1 MRHETMCCRSEL
13 QVTHDRLARVLEV
26 VELDMQRPPP
36 NTVDRYVNQAGGRV
50 SDVRSPGPGN
60 EASLL
65 RALASEA
72 QGFSVAL

>member
-1 MRHETMCCRSEL
+1 MYRCRSEL

-50 SDVRSPGPGN
+50 SDVRSPGMGN
-60 EASLL
+60 EASGAML
-65 RALASEA
+65 RALANEA
-72 QGFSVAL
+72 QGFSAAL

>member
-1 MRHETMCCRSEL
+1 M
-13 QVTHDRLARVLEV
+13 THDRLARVLQV

-50 SDVRSPGPGN
+50 SEVRSPGAG
-60 EASLL
+60 ESSGALL

-72 QGFSVAL
+72 QGFSMAL